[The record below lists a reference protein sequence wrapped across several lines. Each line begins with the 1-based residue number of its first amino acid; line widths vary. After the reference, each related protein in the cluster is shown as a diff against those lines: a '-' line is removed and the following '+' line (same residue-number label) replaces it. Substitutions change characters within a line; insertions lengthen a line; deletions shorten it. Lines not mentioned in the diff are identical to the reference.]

1 MGNTQHGRMKG
12 STFFYGSTLF
22 DCAGSAVDSASRG
35 LGLPSPAPTRQRVVT
50 PRHATVRC
58 GAAVRPRGWE
68 GAARRLFR
76 SKPKRSERK
85 AASRARNSGDRPSI
99 APGEA
104 MARSVCGR
112 TPWPPSSSPGRQQ
125 REQRARA
132 QISRAPARAPRAP
145 RARAA
150 WRSRRVWPLA
160 VAADAQGASPAE
172 LLRGG
177 DLYAVLDV
185 QEGPNAS
192 AAELKVHISPC

>member
-1 MGNTQHGRMKG
+1 MKG
-12 STFFYGSTLF
+12 STFFFSFLIVRAAQSTARAEAWGYPHPPLP
-22 DCAGSAVDSASRG
+22 GSALSRHD
-35 LGLPSPAPTRQRVVT
+35 TR
-50 PRHATVRC
+50 PC
-58 GAAVRPRGWE
+58 GAVRPCGRAAGRAPRGAFSE
-68 GAARRLFR
+68 ANRKGARG
-76 SKPKRSERK
+76 KP
-85 AASRARNSGDRPSI
+85 ASRARNSGDRPSI

-160 VAADAQGASPAE
+160 GAADAQGASPAE